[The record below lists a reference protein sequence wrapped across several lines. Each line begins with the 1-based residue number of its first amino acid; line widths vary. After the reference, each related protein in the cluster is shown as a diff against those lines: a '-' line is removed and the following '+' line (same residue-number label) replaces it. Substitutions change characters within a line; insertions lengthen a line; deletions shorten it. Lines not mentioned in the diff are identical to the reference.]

1 MHAFHRYSYPAVRMY
16 LQVMRPRRVRGLP
29 RIIEIIF
36 GGAPPRQKYL
46 SRRERAPISA
56 HTGGSALNAA
66 PVTIGFSRGT
76 VGTKTAQPFSARE
89 NKKSPKDLLGLWDRN
104 KLYPAVPPKLACS
117 PLVPCHHT
125 AGAVTGAIPG
135 VSFAPLLSPFP
146 EPSAAALSAYAPL
159 SEDFVS
165 RVLLS
170 VIGFTHLA

>member
-1 MHAFHRYSYPAVRMY
+1 MHAVHRCEPRAYRRDGTSLRFAHARKIGRTLHFVSGVFFEVHAPEKNRFHFFA
-16 LQVMRPRRVRGLP
+16 LRRGQILRSK
-29 RIIEIIF
+29 IEK
-36 GGAPPRQKYL
+36 AP
-46 SRRERAPISA
+46 
-56 HTGGSALNAA
+56 
-66 PVTIGFSRGT
+66 
-76 VGTKTAQPFSARE
+76 KTCI
-89 NKKSPKDLLGLWDRN
+89 GLWDRN